1 MGRGRLRAGRIWA
14 TCAFAAA
21 AIAVAVPGQ
30 AMAASPV
37 LEFATPGF
45 PLSFTA
51 EGGAVT
57 AVLADFETTVE
68 CTGSRGEGAITGARS
83 TLSIYD
89 FTGCETHGGGKGG
102 RQCKSTDANE
112 REIRSPLIEAE
123 LVFLDQATRAV
134 GMLLDP
140 HGGVYLEFEC
150 GGENVKALGPFLSPV
165 GPVNQPSS
173 TFTASLSR
181 LGATQ
186 IPSEYEGPAGER
198 LKAIPT
204 GELQGETPDT
214 TGVELGFTIHTSA
227 PLTVRA
233 VSAAEVEA
241 KQREEEAAAKKRD
254 EETAAARKWAE
265 EEAKA
270 KEATK
275 RQEEERARAQR
286 RAHRLSKALKQCR
299 KTKTGHRRIR
309 CERRAKHRLGP
320 KPAAYLRTLR

>member
-1 MGRGRLRAGRIWA
+1 MGRGWVRSGRAWMS
-14 TCAFAAA
+14 AAA
-21 AIAVAVPGQ
+21 AMAIG
-30 AMAASPV
+30 AMAIGATSAAAASPI

-45 PLSFTA
+45 PVNFTA

-68 CTGSRGEGAITGARS
+68 CTGSRGEGAITGPRS

-89 FTGCETHGGGKGG
+89 FTGCETHGGTKGG
-102 RQCKSTDANE
+102 QKCESAGANE
-112 REIRSPLIEAE
+112 KEIRSPLIEAD
-123 LVFLDQATRAV
+123 LVFIDQATRSV

-140 HGGVYLEFEC
+140 HGGVYLSFEC

-165 GPVNQPSS
+165 GPVNQSSS

-181 LGATQ
+181 LGGTQ
-186 IPSEYEGPAGER
+186 IPSEYEGAAGER

-204 GELQGETPDT
+204 GEREGGTPGT
-214 TGVELGFTIHTSA
+214 TGVELSFAIHTSA

-233 VSAAEVEA
+233 VTAAEVEA
-241 KQREEEAAAKKRD
+241 KQRDEEAAAKKRRD
-254 EETAAARKWAE
+254 EETTAARKRAE

-270 KEATK
+270 KEAAK
-275 RQEEERARAQR
+275 RREEEVARAQR
-286 RAHRLSKALKQCR
+286 RARQLSKALKQCR
-299 KTKTGHRRIR
+299 KTKTSHRRVR

-320 KPAAYLRTLR
+320 TPAAYLR